1 MKISRLLSGAALI
14 AATAGTAALAEY
26 PEKPIEVIVPFGA
39 GSNSDTSGRLLINAM
54 RKAMDADLVP
64 INVDGAGG
72 TIGIAQMARS
82 KPDGYRI
89 GYAPIA
95 TVTVQPNLRPLP
107 YDETSLAPVC
117 MVADNPTAISV
128 APDSPYNSIQELI
141 DAARA
146 GEQIIAVGGAPGSMP
161 HITQAALANAYGVTF
176 TYLPAGG
183 GGKAA
188 TALLGGEAT
197 LAADAAAMVSQ
208 YDLKALAIASAERTD
223 MLPDVPTLAE
233 LGHDVSLSVWF
244 GLFAP
249 KDTPVEVLDQLSSAC
264 GRAVEDP
271 DFVKGMT
278 AANYTLRYLDRTAFA
293 DFYEQEYAR
302 SRELLPTIG
311 VKARD

>member
-1 MKISRLLSGAALI
+1 MKILSTLGCAAVV
-14 AATAGTAALAEY
+14 AATGATAVLAEY

-54 RKAMDADLVP
+54 RKAMGADLVP

-107 YDETSLAPVC
+107 YDNTSLAPVC
-117 MVADNPTAISV
+117 MVANNPTAISV
-128 APDSPYNSIQELI
+128 APDSPYNSVQDLI
-141 DAARA
+141 DAAKS

-208 YDLKALAIASAERTD
+208 YDLKPLAIASAERTE
-223 MLPDVPTLAE
+223 MLPDVPTLTE

-249 KDTPVEVLDQLSSAC
+249 KDTPEEILDQLSSAC
-264 GRAVEDP
+264 GQAVEDP
-271 DFVKGMT
+271 EFVKGMT
-278 AANYTLRYLDRTAFA
+278 AANYTLQYLDRTTFA
-293 DFYEQEYAR
+293 QFYEEEYAR
-302 SRELLPTIG
+302 SRDLLPTIG
-311 VKARD
+311 VAVKD